1 MNDRKYRHRGYQDDD
16 RDDER
21 ERKPRRTDDRDRRF
35 VDGAPRGRGV
45 GLPTAVTFKCAVCG
59 AELRDIT
66 IDTDTLCPQCGKPLR
81 TCTNCTFFDTSNR
94 FECRKPLEQRVESKS
109 KANTCEFFQPKQ
121 IRDLK
126 SAVREMPSDGGGSQ
140 EAPPNDA
147 RAAFDA
153 LFKK

>member
-1 MNDRKYRHRGYQDDD
+1 
-16 RDDER
+16 
-21 ERKPRRTDDRDRRF
+21 
-35 VDGAPRGRGV
+35 
-45 GLPTAVTFKCAVCG
+45 VTFKCALCG
-59 AELRDIT
+59 REHKDVEIS
-66 IDTDTLCPQCGKPLR
+66 IDTQCSSCGKPLR
-81 TCTNCTFFDTSNR
+81 TCTNCAFFDTSKR
-94 FECRKPLEQRVESKS
+94 FECRKPLERRVESKS

-126 SAVREMPSDGGGSQ
+126 AAVRDPSGGGGGR

>member
-1 MNDRKYRHRGYQDDD
+1 MSDRKYRHRGYQDDD
-16 RDDER
+16 RDQER
-21 ERKPRRTDDRDRRF
+21 ERRPRRTDDRGRRF

-45 GLPTAVTFKCAVCG
+45 GLPTVVTFKCAMCG
-59 AELRDIT
+59 AEHRDVVIEE
-66 IDTDTLCPQCGKPLR
+66 DTLCSSCGKPLR
-81 TCTNCTFFDTSNR
+81 TCTNCTFFDTSKR
-94 FECRKPLEQRVESKS
+94 FECRKPIEQRIESKS
-109 KANTCEFFQPKQ
+109 KANRCPHFQPKQ

-126 SAVREMPSDGGGSQ
+126 AAVRDPGGSGGGR